1 MQILKKRHC
10 MGYILTP
17 TQTEIDN
24 KLINN
29 TLESLKTT
37 NLLKQ
42 SQDTTINP
50 NLSTQNTQTTQL
62 PPKLPQGK
70 IPQIH
75 TDSTKNTQ
83 NPQHSNTQKNIG
95 FDSNVLSTQNT
106 AKPLPQN
113 DMSGNTT
120 QTTQKPFNTQIA
132 LSSDKDFKP
141 QSEVPQQTHIPQI
154 QTPTKKSRL
163 QREIESTKYATNFNQ
178 SAYTRNTTAFLGK
191 PHEFSNHKLAMAA
204 KLRLLENFDN
214 NANIDDEVFQRYNI
228 IDNAVAALETAKK
241 IHGQNSKAYKDILDQ
256 YMQYGIL
263 KDNGIKDYASLA
275 EFYNKGGNVGIKTEF
290 KGSEGNASGLDS
302 VNADNTKKDETNKK
316 ERNIAE
322 FMTDLKGFH
331 AKDQEKEQKDK
342 GLIDK
347 STDWLSNTYKFDNKD
362 NLQKQLDN
370 GFSATEG
377 FDILL
382 NGDLDK
388 RKEEY
393 IKKHKLDEKTT
404 LFGEKLDSDSY
415 FANVINP
422 ANKYY
427 EGVGDFLTF
436 GATSLLEK
444 SEQDLRD
451 FFDYMDMATSVSEG
465 ANKSFNEFR
474 EKYYDS
480 LMEDNP
486 TKKAQLKEQAYNK
499 LKEAKEK
506 YEKSPAKIYAD
517 SSLDRIAETIKHESD
532 YGRIYTFLQ
541 DENIQKEKK
550 QQFLSDF
557 ANVLKTDERYKDL
570 DSLAFTKDNTLIA
583 IMNEKEGQKA
593 YAINPTLM
601 SSILYTLYAAK
612 SEIIGG
618 IAGGAYGAA
627 KGAKYGKA
635 AGGVGTAIGTGA
647 GALYGSMIGTA
658 IGALTDSQV
667 NRIVTGYL
675 NSDVGAKK
683 AIESGVLD
691 LAGNL
696 ALMGVAKGVSKGQDA
711 FSNLNADSLKEGANN
726 LKDKAMLLSHG
737 NVNAVTNFLAKNS
750 LDNNERE
757 AIKQAA
763 QKEFLN
769 GRSLADYKSDSSIPK
784 LERLKNAWQYE
795 KFINKESITK
805 GKDKLEALSKEF
817 ESFQTTSMESNR
829 PIMSLMQDMFEG
841 KATRH
846 EREKFLRFVS
856 QNEALQSALSGV
868 LAKNPTLALNFGQF
882 IDKRAAQVAKSIESD
897 ALTQRMFKDMDSSYA
912 KGLKDRY
919 GKVEYDIK
927 RTLDTINFSST
938 GTKIADILTD
948 LKESIPHV
956 ANAGQTIN
964 AMLEKLEARGI
975 KSFDDDMLEYIEPNL
990 NIDDLLNIRKYYND
1004 ILRSKDFK
1012 NASFKHLQSD

>member
-1 MQILKKRHC
+1 

-486 TKKAQLKEQAYNK
+486 TKKAQLKE
-499 LKEAKEK
+499 AKEK

-784 LERLKNAWQYE
+784 IERLKNAWQYE